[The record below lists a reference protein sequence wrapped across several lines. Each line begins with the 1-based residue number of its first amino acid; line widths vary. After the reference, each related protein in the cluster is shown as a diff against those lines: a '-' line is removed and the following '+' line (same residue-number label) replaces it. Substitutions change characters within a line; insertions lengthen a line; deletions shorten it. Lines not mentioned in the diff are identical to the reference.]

1 MIWQATIR
9 KKLGEPKPLVKKGG
23 NQMASR
29 RRNNI
34 INFRVSDEEKE
45 LINKKIEL
53 SKLKKE
59 EYFRN
64 VAMDSQIIARDIE
77 LLKSIDN
84 LISEINK
91 IGSNINQVAKHANQ
105 YGGLN
110 SDDVDYLKE
119 RMDIIWQLLK
129 STLSKLH

>member
-1 MIWQATIR
+1 MENR
-9 KKLGEPKPLVKKGG
+9 KRSLQIKFHVTK
-23 NQMASR
+23 
-29 RRNNI
+29 
-34 INFRVSDEEKE
+34 EEKE
-45 LINKKIEL
+45 LIDKKIEF

-64 VAMDSQIIARDIE
+64 VAINSQIIARDID
-77 LLKSIDN
+77 LLKSINN

-91 IGSNINQVAKHANQ
+91 IGNNINQVTKHANQ

-110 SDDVDYLKE
+110 NDDVDYLKE